1 MRIVWQLITALVMA
15 CLLSQCTM
23 TPDQQYIREKIP
35 IEIQSG
41 KPLIVNIRSLSGNG
55 WNEVGIR
62 CSPDVWKA
70 LMAVTNSV
78 AVRLISSS
86 KTNTSIINVFPGSH
100 RLWPLDSFYY
110 LFSIGGDYRAN
121 ATVEITFPSAPEG
134 VTQAEII
141 VLITPADGG
150 P

>member
-1 MRIVWQLITALVMA
+1 MTVCTAA
-15 CLLSQCTM
+15 SCAR
-23 TPDQQYIREKIP
+23 TPDAMYVREKIP
-35 IEIQSG
+35 IEVKKG
-41 KPLIVNIRSLSGNG
+41 KPTTITIRSLSGNG

-70 LMAVTNSV
+70 LMVGTNSV
-78 AVRLISSS
+78 AVRIISSS
-86 KTNTSIINVFPGSH
+86 KTNTSIINVAPGSH
-100 RLWPLDSFYY
+100 KLWPLDSFYY
-110 LFSIGGDYRAN
+110 LFSIGGDYRAS

-134 VTQAEII
+134 VTRAEIL